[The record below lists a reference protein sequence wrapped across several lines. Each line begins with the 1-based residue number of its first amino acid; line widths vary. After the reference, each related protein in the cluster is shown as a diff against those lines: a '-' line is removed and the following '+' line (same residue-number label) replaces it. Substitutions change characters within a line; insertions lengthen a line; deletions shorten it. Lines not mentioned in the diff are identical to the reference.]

1 MGANAE
7 FKSFRAT
14 ADIAPNTIVKF
25 TANPGEVAPATA
37 ATDKIA
43 GVTDSV
49 AVKAG
54 QMVDV
59 AIEGCLPVKAGGVIA
74 AGDPL
79 TADAS
84 SKAVAAAF
92 AEGVMKF
99 VVGRALAPAV
109 ADDLVL
115 FQVAPSVIAG

>member
-1 MGANAE
+1 MSANAE
-7 FKSFRAT
+7 FKSFKAA
-14 ADIAPNTIVKF
+14 ADIAPNSIVKF
-25 TANPGEVAPATA
+25 TANAGEVAPATA

-49 AVKAG
+49 AVSAG

-59 AIEGCLPVKAGGVIA
+59 AIEGILPVKAGGNIA

-79 TADAS
+79 TANAN
-84 SKAVAAAF
+84 SKAVAATFTA
-92 AEGVMKF
+92 ATMKF
-99 VVGRALAPAV
+99 VIGRALAPAV